1 MFFFVS
7 LLLFFLFF
15 FFASFFFLSFC
26 LSLCLSF
33 SFFTETSR
41 NRQSSRTK
49 RPEHTER
56 SQPWRDV
63 STFSLYFSSRSRS
76 RITSRGFACAR
87 AMSLAPPGLFF
98 SFFFPFSFAFCVGR
112 RSAFSTGGG
121 RYRAK
126 RNVQNA
132 VARGGSRE
140 RILRGFAMECRGEMF
155 RWCLWRVF

>member
-1 MFFFVS
+1 LIFFFFS
-7 LLLFFLFF
+7 LGCLTEIFVFFCLSASLFFVF

-76 RITSRGFACAR
+76 SDHIARDPRRSRDVAC
-87 AMSLAPPGLFF
+87 PPGLFF
-98 SFFFPFSFAFCVGR
+98 FLFFSPFSFAFCVGR
-112 RSAFSTGGG
+112 RVALFIGGG
-121 RYRAK
+121 R
-126 RNVQNA
+126 
-132 VARGGSRE
+132 
-140 RILRGFAMECRGEMF
+140 
-155 RWCLWRVF
+155 